1 MAAKKMNYE
10 DHKVACRKV
19 GKAFS
24 DLLTAIMQAPD
35 NCNITVRIESK
46 GGVVQRNPEIEYL
59 IIKPMISLASEY
71 EKIKSRK

>member
-1 MAAKKMNYE
+1 MDNLE
-10 DHKVACRKV
+10 DHQAACRKV
-19 GKAFS
+19 GKAYQ
-24 DLLTAIMQAPD
+24 DLLTAIINAPD

-59 IIKPMISLASEY
+59 IIKPMISCSSEY